1 MNDKHTDRD
10 RRVPPSAMSN
20 ASGTRRPYAKPVLT
34 EYGSIAKLTQGTRTN
49 QSDAGG
55 GGGFKMTC
63 L

>member
-1 MNDKHTDRD
+1 MNDKQTERD
-10 RRVPPSAMSN
+10 RRAGDAGNPGVA
-20 ASGTRRPYAKPVLT
+20 AGRRPYTKPTLT